1 MEQIIQSP
9 SKYIQGVGAIKNIA
23 KYASVKS
30 FVIADSFVM
39 GLTKESI
46 EHSFKNENIDVAF
59 EIFKGEC
66 SRNEVEK
73 LKKHA
78 EKEQCKM
85 VIGVGGGKTLDTAK
99 AVAYFLNLPVMI
111 VPTIASTDS
120 PCTALTVLYHDN
132 GEFDEYLFLP
142 HNPDVILMDTD
153 IIAKAPSRLLVAGM
167 GDALATYFEVKSC
180 IKSNSLNLVGGYSTK
195 GGEALAKLCFE
206 TLMEDGEKALM
217 AAEKK
222 VATKALNNIIEA
234 NTYLSG
240 VGAESGGLAAAHA
253 IHNGFTA
260 IKECHHLYHGEKV
273 AFGTL
278 AQMFLENYSME
289 EIEEVAH
296 FCKRV
301 GLPVSLEEMGI
312 KEINE
317 EDIMKVA
324 ELSCAPG
331 ETMHNTPF
339 KVTPEDVYAA
349 ILTADNYGSSL

>member
-9 SKYIQGVGAIKNIA
+9 GKYIQGIGAIEKIGA
-23 KYASVKS
+23 HAGVKS
-30 FVIADSFVM
+30 FVLADDFVM
-39 GLTKESI
+39 GITKEKI
-46 EHSFKNENIDVAF
+46 EKSFKEVKEEVVF

-66 SRNEVEK
+66 SKNEVKRLEEAAK
-73 LKKHA
+73 T
-78 EKEQCKM
+78 ENCKM
-85 VIGVGGGKTLDTAK
+85 IIGVGGGKTLDAAK
-99 AVAYFLNLPVMI
+99 AVGYFLKLPVMI

-120 PCTALTVLYHDN
+120 PCTALTVFYHDD
-132 GEFDEYLFLP
+132 GTFDEYLFLP
-142 HNPDVILMDTD
+142 HNPDIILMDTD

-180 IKSNSLNLVGGYSTK
+180 VNSNSLNLVGGLPTR
-195 GGEALAKLCFE
+195 GGEALARLCFE

-240 VGAESGGLAAAHA
+240 VGAESGGLGAAHS
-253 IHNGFTA
+253 IHNGFT
-260 IKECHHLYHGEKV
+260 ILKECHHLYHGEKV

-278 AQMFLENYSME
+278 AQLFLENYPMD
-289 EIEEVAH
+289 EIEEVAY

-312 KEINE
+312 KEVDE
-317 EDIMKVA
+317 EKIMEVA
-324 ELSCAPG
+324 KASCAPG
-331 ETMHNTPF
+331 ETIHNTPF
-339 KVTPEDVYAA
+339 KVTPEDVFAA
-349 ILTADNYGSSL
+349 IMTADNFGSSL